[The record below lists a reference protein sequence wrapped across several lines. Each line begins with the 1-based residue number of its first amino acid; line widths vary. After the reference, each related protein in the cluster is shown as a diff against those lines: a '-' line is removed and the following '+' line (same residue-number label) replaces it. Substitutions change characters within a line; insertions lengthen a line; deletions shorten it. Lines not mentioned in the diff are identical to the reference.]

1 MLTLAP
7 FCYLPTRMKIT
18 KIETIKFTR
27 SITIHAGKISW
38 LWVRLH
44 TDEGLIGLGETYP
57 AADAAEAVIYESFAP
72 LLLGADPR
80 EIERLWQAMFLQVSY
95 HGWAGAEMRALSA
108 IDIALWD
115 LLGKITNQPIYQLL
129 GGKVRDRIRT
139 YNTCYDHYFDFNTD
153 ADKLAE
159 SLLAEGIT
167 AMKIWPFD
175 ATALRNRGEY
185 ITPQELADCLTPV
198 KKIRDTVGDRMEIA
212 MEFHGY
218 WNLPSAVKIARA
230 LEPYNVLWLEEMLP
244 QDNPAAYK
252 LLKQETN
259 IPLSLSE
266 RLMTRFHFRE
276 VIEQGIAQIINP
288 DACWGGGITEIHKLV
303 SYADTHYLPVAFH
316 NCGGPVL
323 HFASL
328 HLAASAHNL
337 YILESVRR
345 HYQEEYMGLITNLDS
360 GVAREG
366 WLPIPAADA
375 PGLGIELDESVFTR
389 PDVVVRSL

>member
-1 MLTLAP
+1 
-7 FCYLPTRMKIT
+7 MKIT

-57 AADAAEAVIYESFAP
+57 AADAAEAVICESFAP

-80 EIERLWQAMFLQVSY
+80 EIERLWQAMFLQISY
-95 HGWAGAEMRALSA
+95 HGWAGAEMRAISA

-139 YNTCYDHYFDFNTD
+139 YNTCYDHHFDFNTD

-159 SLLAEGIT
+159 SLLAENIT

-185 ITPQELADCLTPV
+185 ITPQELADCLEPV

-218 WNLPSAVKIARA
+218 WNLPSAIKIARA
-230 LEPYNVLWLEEMLP
+230 LEPYNILWLEEMLP

-252 LLKQETN
+252 NLKQETN
-259 IPLSLSE
+259 IPLILSE

-288 DACWGGGITEIHKLV
+288 DACWGGGITEMRKLA

-328 HLAASAHNL
+328 HLAASAQNL

-345 HYQEEYMGLITNLDS
+345 HYQKEYLGLITNLGS
-360 GVAREG
+360 GVARDG

-375 PGLGIELDESVFTR
+375 PGLGIELDESVFAR
-389 PDVVVRSL
+389 PDVEVKSVTV